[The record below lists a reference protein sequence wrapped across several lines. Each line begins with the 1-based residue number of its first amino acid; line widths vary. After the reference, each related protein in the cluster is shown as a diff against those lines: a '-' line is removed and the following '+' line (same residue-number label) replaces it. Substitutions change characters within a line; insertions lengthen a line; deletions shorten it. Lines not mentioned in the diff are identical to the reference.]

1 MSSKDQIEYIGIG
14 IFIGIMIGFLIGLVF
29 VEIFP

>member
-1 MSSKDQIEYIGIG
+1 MSSKDQIEYIVIG